1 MNNVP
6 QSISPL
12 TYLYPIGI
20 VRDDHGGVLSADIE
34 DETVDNRKALI
45 NDPIVGMD

>member
-6 QSISPL
+6 QSISPPA
-12 TYLYPIGI
+12 YLYPVGI

-34 DETVDNRKALI
+34 EWTVVKR
-45 NDPIVGMD
+45 